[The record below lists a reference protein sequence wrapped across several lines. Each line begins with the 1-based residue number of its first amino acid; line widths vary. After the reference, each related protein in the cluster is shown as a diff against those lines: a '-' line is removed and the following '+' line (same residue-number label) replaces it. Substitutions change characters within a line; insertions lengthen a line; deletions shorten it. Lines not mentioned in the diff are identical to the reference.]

1 MRIVFFGTP
10 KFAVPTLTRLLAAPT
25 VEVLG
30 VVTQPDRPQGR
41 GQKLT
46 PSPIKQLAQQ
56 HGLPVWQPERLRR
69 DAGVLDELEALGADF
84 FIVVAYGQI
93 LPERVLAMPVQGCIN
108 VHASL
113 LPKYRGA
120 APINWAIY
128 HGETQ
133 TGATTMLM
141 DVGLDTGP
149 MLRKVLVPIGPRT
162 NCEQLALTLSEI
174 GARLL
179 SDTLMHFEDI
189 VPQPQDDVESSQAPL
204 IHKEQYPIDWQQSGR
219 QITNQVRAFYP
230 YVFTYHRSERLR
242 VRDCYL
248 LDQLRTDSKDLMP
261 GTVINIIKESGIEVS
276 TGDGVLLLTEV
287 QPAGARVQSAWDY
300 ANGCHLV
307 AGESLGSDGPTTGV
321 T

>member
-56 HGLPVWQPERLRR
+56 QGLLVWQPERLRR
-69 DAGVLDELEALGADF
+69 DEVVLGELEALRADF

-93 LPERVLAMPVQGCIN
+93 LPGRVLALPVQGCIN

-149 MLRKVLVPIGPRT
+149 MLRKVNVPIGPRT
-162 NCEQLALTLSEI
+162 NCEQLALTLSET

-189 VPQPQDDVESSQAPL
+189 VPKPQDDGESSQAPL
-204 IHKEQYPIDWQQSGR
+204 IHKEQYPINWQQSGR
-219 QITNQVRAFYP
+219 QIHNQVRAFYP
-230 YVFTYHRSERLR
+230 YVFTYHRGERLR

-248 LDQLRTDSKDLMP
+248 LDMTRTDSKYLMP

-287 QPAGARVQSAWDY
+287 QLAGARVQSAWNY
-300 ANGCHLV
+300 ANGCRLA
-307 AGESLGSDGPTTGV
+307 AGEHLGLVDAPPD
-321 T
+321 